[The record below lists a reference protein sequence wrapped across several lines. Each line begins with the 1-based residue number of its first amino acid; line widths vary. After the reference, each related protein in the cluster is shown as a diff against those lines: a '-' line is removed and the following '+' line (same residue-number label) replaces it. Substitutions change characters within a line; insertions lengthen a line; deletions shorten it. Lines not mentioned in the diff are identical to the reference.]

1 MAAIR
6 DVNADS
12 IDAARRSVIELTFEH
27 QTTARVARKQA
38 VKELFGTLLASWEAG
53 VPFAKMA
60 TALNTCGIQITPD
73 TLRSYF
79 FELKTADQLR
89 AGHAEHERA
98 MDKIRKEN
106 ETRQRAKDLLHAR
119 ELTQAGTDLVSN
131 AHDAKVTAASQVA
144 TQAVEAARIAAGQPG
159 PAIDRVQRGQT
170 MVQGA
175 SKIENTTANAL
186 EVPPSAEIDQAP
198 VPPML
203 GATSASARKLDRPR
217 SASQLGQTLA
227 KDVSNVGNES
237 DPVAKSQIH
246 VETDSVPVRPE
257 VEGVKPTT
265 STPEASASAACARQ
279 EVHAKTLDEV
289 ARISQGRK
297 ETPYTENLV
306 LREGDTVWFETGKPF
321 DGYLSPRTI
330 HTLRNIGRVI
340 APTEGRTARDFV
352 AMSHEL

>member
-6 DVNADS
+6 DVNADA

-53 VPFAKMA
+53 VPFTKMA

-144 TQAVEAARIAAGQPG
+144 TQAVEAARFAAGQTV
-159 PAIDRVQRGQT
+159 PAIVRQRDQS

-175 SKIENTTANAL
+175 SKIGNDTANAL
-186 EVPPSAEIDQAP
+186 EVPPSAEVDLAP

-203 GATSASARKLDRPR
+203 GTASASARKLDRPR

-237 DPVAKSQIH
+237 DPVAKSQIR